1 MTGRDRDVERQ
12 QVSYRNKRDVSA
24 APRPPHARLIREAY
38 ADHRLRLVKRCF
50 VDPGRERIEDHPGPR
65 LTKGDFEL
73 LKETLIQEPRHST
86 NDCGRLCC
94 APSASAGGAV
104 SARNRLLCRRELDRD
119 RHLEDVTA
127 SVTVGEAIERG
138 SDALPYLRR
147 LARYQR
153 GYAHRR

>member
-38 ADHRLRLVKRCF
+38 ADHRLRLVKRRF

-94 APSASAGGAV
+94 APSASAGGESQPGTGFCAV
-104 SARNRLLCRRELDRD
+104 ASLTATGISRTSPRR
-119 RHLEDVTA
+119 
-127 SVTVGEAIERG
+127 
-138 SDALPYLRR
+138 
-147 LARYQR
+147 
-153 GYAHRR
+153 